1 MPRNAKSRYIEYC
14 HVSGKRCAK
23 YQPQPVSSPIAIVM
37 PPMMKP
43 GGTTKIMKD
52 APFAGVLKL
61 QVISIAMRPIEKG
74 SMKRLGRYAR

>member
-1 MPRNAKSRYIEYC
+1 
-14 HVSGKRCAK
+14 
-23 YQPQPVSSPIAIVM
+23 M